1 MTLHWLAGPIESSE
15 SKEGKYR
22 RKKMYRFSWT
32 LKMAFRDFRKNIS
45 KLMLFISSIV
55 IGIAALV
62 AISSFGDNL
71 RNDID
76 RQAKELLGADLSLEN
91 NQPLGDQPLDSIAIN
106 VAEEVNFASMV
117 SFPSSGDSRLTQVRA
132 LQGGFPFYG
141 TLETLPVEAEE
152 TFRNSG
158 KKALVEKSLMALFD
172 AQVGDSIRIGEVTFV
187 IEGELQKVPGQTG
200 IAATVAPAVFIPMEY
215 VEETGLIQFGS
226 RIRYERYYQFP
237 ENQDIDQLIEPYS
250 EKWEEEK
257 IDADTVEDR
266 KRSTGRSF
274 NNLSNFLSLVAFIAL
289 LLGSVGVASAVNVFV
304 KEKLASVAILRCLG
318 VSSFDALLIYL
329 TQIKI
334 MGLAGS
340 MLGAALGSLL
350 QFVLPM
356 VFGDFL
362 PVEVSVQISWNAV
375 LFGIVTGL
383 FISVLFALLPLLK
396 IRKVSPMSTLRPETD
411 ETSIHKDPLRWA
423 VIGCITLFI
432 YGFSFYLLGRWE
444 MALGFAGFVLFAFGT
459 LWLMGTGIMW
469 AIRRFL
475 PISLTYP
482 IRQSLSNLYRP
493 NNQTISIF
501 ATIGLGTAMISTLFF
516 VQNQLLEEAEFAGE
530 GEQPNML
537 LFDIQSSQINDI
549 RDRVLN
555 RDIPVLQQVPIVT
568 MGLTEINGLD
578 KSDNEELEEEERRSR
593 SLYNREFRVTYRDS
607 LIDSERLV
615 DGKLRPVENP
625 GDSIFVSFDKN
636 YAERTGVSLGDE
648 IVFNVQGRPLKTYV
662 GSLRDI
668 SFRQLSTNFLVLF
681 PDKVL
686 NNAPQFHVIITKTKD
701 ERQAAELQSEI
712 VREFPNISIVNLA
725 MVVETLEELLGKI
738 SFVIQF
744 MAMFSIITGILVL
757 ISSLIISKYQR
768 LRDSILLRT
777 LGASNRL
784 VSLIN
789 TFEYFFLGSLA
800 SLSGILLSFMATFM
814 LSYYVFELP
823 FRWAWSEA
831 LLVYGVITAV
841 TVILGWLNGR
851 NIINKPPMEILR

>member
-1 MTLHWLAGPIESSE
+1 
-15 SKEGKYR
+15 
-22 RKKMYRFSWT
+22 MYRFSWT

-340 MLGAALGSLL
+340 MLGAALGSML

-423 VIGCITLFI
+423 VIGGITLFI

-493 NNQTISIF
+493 NNQTISLI

-578 KSDNEELEEEERRSR
+578 KSDNEDLEEEERRSR

-777 LGASNRL
+777 LGASSRL

-831 LLVYGVITAV
+831 LLVYGVITTV

>member
-1 MTLHWLAGPIESSE
+1 MH
-15 SKEGKYR
+15 
-22 RKKMYRFSWT
+22 RFSWT

-45 KLMLFISSIV
+45 KLLLFISSIV

-71 RNDID
+71 RKDID

-91 NQPLGDQPLDSIAIN
+91 NQPLGDQPLDSIALD

-132 LQGGFPFYG
+132 LQGDFPFYG
-141 TLETLPVEAEE
+141 ILETLPVEAESS
-152 TFRNSG
+152 FRNSG

-172 AQVGDSIRIGEVTFV
+172 AEVGDSIKIGEVTFV

-226 RIRYERYYQFP
+226 RIRYERYYKLAA
-237 ENQDIDQLIEPYS
+237 NQDIDKLIEPYS
-250 EKWEEEK
+250 EQWEEEK

-274 NNLSNFLSLVAFIAL
+274 DNLSNFLSLVAFIAL
-289 LLGSVGVASAVNVFV
+289 LLGCVGVASAVNVFV

-318 VSSFDALLIYL
+318 VASFDALLIYL

-334 MGLAGS
+334 MGLVGS
-340 MLGAALGSLL
+340 IIGAALGSLL

-356 VFGDFL
+356 VFSDFL
-362 PVEVSVQISWNAV
+362 PVEVNVQISWSAV
-375 LFGIVTGL
+375 SFGIVTGL

-396 IRKVSPMSTLRPETD
+396 IRKVSPMNTLRPEAD
-411 ETSIHKDPLRWA
+411 ETQISKDPLRWM
-423 VIGCITLFI
+423 VMLGIVLFI
-432 YGFSFYLLGRWE
+432 LGFSYYLLGRWD
-444 MALGFAGFVLFAFGT
+444 MAFGFAGFVLFAFGM
-459 LWLMGTGIMW
+459 LWLMATGIMW
-469 AIRRFL
+469 AIRKFL
-475 PISLTYP
+475 PTSLQYP

-493 NNQTISIF
+493 NNQTISLI

-516 VQNQLLEEAEFAGE
+516 VQNQLLEEAKFE
-530 GEQPNML
+530 GKENQPNML
-537 LFDIQSSQINDI
+537 LFDIQSEQVETVAQKIKNDGLPI
-549 RDRVLN
+549 
-555 RDIPVLQQVPIVT
+555 LQQVPIVT
-568 MGLTEINGLD
+568 MRLNEINGLD
-578 KSDNEELEEEERRSR
+578 KRDNESLDEEKRRSG
-593 SLYNREFRVTYRDS
+593 SLYNREFRVTYRDT
-607 LIDSERLV
+607 LIESERLV
-615 DGKLRPVENP
+615 EGELRKVENQ
-625 GDSIFVSFDKN
+625 GDLIHISFDQG
-636 YAERTGVSLGDE
+636 YAERSGIKLGDR
-648 IVFNVQGRPLKTYV
+648 VTFNVQGRMINTIV
-662 GSLRDI
+662 GSFRDI

-681 PDKVL
+681 PDNVL
-686 NNAPQFHVIITKTKD
+686 DNAPQFHVILTKTKD
-701 ERQAAELQSEI
+701 DAQAARLQREI
-712 VREFPNISIVNLA
+712 VRDYPNISMVNLA
-725 MVVETLEELLGKI
+725 MVVDTLENLLGKI

-744 MAMFSIITGILVL
+744 MAMFSIMTGILVL

-777 LGASNRL
+777 LGASSRT

-800 SLSGILLSFMATFM
+800 SFSGILLSFLATFM